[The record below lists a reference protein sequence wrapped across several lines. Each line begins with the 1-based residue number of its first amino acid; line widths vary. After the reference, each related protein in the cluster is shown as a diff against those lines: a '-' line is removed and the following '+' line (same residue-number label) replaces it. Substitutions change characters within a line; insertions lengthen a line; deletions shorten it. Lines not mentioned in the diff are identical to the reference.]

1 MHFSFVSIL
10 TIFGKSDHLTLP
22 QRQQRRPKL
31 GEYFKHLF
39 LVQKMS
45 FFHIFFIFLVGFSNC
60 NWLQS
65 ISEPQKPPSRPFLI
79 ENWSKNTKVMDF
91 DLTWV
96 RQGSQSMVSL
106 EAKTITLVFF
116 DQFLIKKGLNGGFWA
131 SEINWNYYHFKN
143 PIKNKN
149 KILKNYI
156 FGIKIDDMKYSTGLG
171 CHCWRYGV
179 GLGGQIC
186 QKLYVWTQN

>member
-1 MHFSFVSIL
+1 
-10 TIFGKSDHLTLP
+10 
-22 QRQQRRPKL
+22 
-31 GEYFKHLF
+31 
-39 LVQKMS
+39 MS
-45 FFHIFFIFLVGFSNC
+45 FFHIFFIFLIGFSNC

-116 DQFLIKKGLNGGFWA
+116 DQFSIKKGLDGGFWGSKIDC
-131 SEINWNYYHFKN
+131 SELQFEN
-143 PIKNKN
+143 PIKNVKKWLFLPRN
-149 KILKNYI
+149 ICL
-156 FGIKIDDMKYSTGLG
+156 KYSLS
-171 CHCWRYGV
+171 W
-179 GLGGQIC
+179 
-186 QKLYVWTQN
+186 QKNAYFRKFEILQFNFQNVLKFTCLDL

>member
-10 TIFGKSDHLTLP
+10 TIFGESDHLTLP

-45 FFHIFFIFLVGFSNC
+45 FFHIFFLFLVGFSNC

-79 ENWSKNTKVMDF
+79 ENWSKKTKVMVFASNETMDWLPC
-91 DLTWV
+91 LTQV
-96 RQGSQSMVSL
+96 RSKS
-106 EAKTITLVFF
+106 ITLVFF
-116 DQFLIKKGLNGGFWA
+116 DQFSIKKGLDGGF
-131 SEINWNYYHFKN
+131 
-143 PIKNKN
+143 
-149 KILKNYI
+149 
-156 FGIKIDDMKYSTGLG
+156 
-171 CHCWRYGV
+171 
-179 GLGGQIC
+179 
-186 QKLYVWTQN
+186 

>member
-1 MHFSFVSIL
+1 MHFSFVSQFM
-10 TIFGKSDHLTLP
+10 IFGKSDHLTLP

-96 RQGSQSMVSL
+96 RPETV
-106 EAKTITLVFF
+106 
-116 DQFLIKKGLNGGFWA
+116 
-131 SEINWNYYHFKN
+131 
-143 PIKNKN
+143 
-149 KILKNYI
+149 
-156 FGIKIDDMKYSTGLG
+156 
-171 CHCWRYGV
+171 
-179 GLGGQIC
+179 
-186 QKLYVWTQN
+186 